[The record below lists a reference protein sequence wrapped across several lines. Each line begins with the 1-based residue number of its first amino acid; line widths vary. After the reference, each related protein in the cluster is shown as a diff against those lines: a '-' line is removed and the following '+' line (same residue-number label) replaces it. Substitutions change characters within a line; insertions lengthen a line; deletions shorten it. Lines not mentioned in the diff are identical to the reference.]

1 MRLVQGGLQLDRSR
15 SRRQD
20 VLTLRHGLSRSNRV
34 CRECHSDFRAMPGIP
49 RFQATLCPGCLTE
62 RLERLSADAL

>member
-1 MRLVQGGLQLDRSR
+1 MRLVQGSLQIYRSR

-20 VLTLRHGLSRSNRV
+20 VLTFRHGRSRSSGI
-34 CRECHSDFRAMPGIP
+34 CRECQNHFRSTPGI
-49 RFQATLCPGCLTE
+49 RKFQATLCPGCMTE

>member
-1 MRLVQGGLQLDRSR
+1 MRLVQESLRIYRSR

-20 VLTLRHGLSRSNRV
+20 VLTLRHGVHRGSGI
-34 CRECHSDFRAMPGIP
+34 CRECRSELRTVPGVR
-49 RFQATLCPGCLTE
+49 RFKATLCPGCIAE

>member
-1 MRLVQGGLQLDRSR
+1 MRLVQGSLRIYRSR

-20 VLTLRHGLSRSNRV
+20 VLTLRHGVPRGSGM
-34 CRECHSDFRAMPGIP
+34 CRECRSELRAAAEAR
-49 RFQATLCPGCLTE
+49 RFQATLCLGCITE